1 MTGRAS
7 SGPEAADLGGRLEAL
22 TRLVIRWWALAGGA
36 LLVGIVLLTAYSAAM
51 NILLSAPVAGDFEI
65 VEVGVAIAAFTFLP
79 YCQLTRANVTV
90 DFFTAWAGPRTEA
103 LLGALASVVALLFA
117 ALLLWR
123 MSEGMID
130 YRRYQEYTAITGFPL
145 WMAFPPILVS
155 LFLLVLASLI
165 TTRESMAALRS
176 GRRIVSATGDA
187 S

>member
-1 MTGRAS
+1 MTGRAPS
-7 SGPEAADLGGRLEAL
+7 SSEAADLWVRLE
-22 TRLVIRWWALAGGA
+22 RLARSIIRLWALAGGA
-36 LLVGIVLLTAYSAAM
+36 LLAGIVLLTAYSAAS
-51 NILLSAPVAGDFEI
+51 NILLSAPVPGDFEI

-103 LLGALASVVALLFA
+103 LLGSLASVVALLFA

-155 LFLLVLASLI
+155 LFLLVLAALI
-165 TTRESMAALRS
+165 TAGESMAALRS
-176 GRRIVSATGDA
+176 GRRVISAEGDA